1 MTDTIIVLTTEGDPS
16 SSEVIHWIKRL
27 GGNVTRINNLL
38 DLQEFVLKHPDVMFL
53 GASPSKYDRT
63 LIRGIWYRR
72 HPALL
77 PLVAITNT
85 SSDIEMGK
93 LFTTEQK
100 AFFDAFCELHK
111 DNKWL
116 NRHYNS
122 RISKISQLIEAKTAG
137 LDFPESRIISSKNEI
152 TKFQSK
158 NIIIKPIQDVSH
170 IHINGEP
177 YTQYTTVCTKKM
189 IDQLNDTFFP
199 CLCQKFIDKN
209 LEIRTFFL
217 DGEMY
222 SMGICSTFD
231 EQTKI
236 DFRRYNRKHPNRVIP
251 YQLPDHIEK
260 KIKLLMRNLSLNC
273 GSLDLILGN
282 DGRYY
287 FLEVNPVGQFGMVS
301 KPCNY
306 YLESAIAKFL
316 IR

>member
-1 MTDTIIVLTTEGDPS
+1 MNS
-16 SSEVIHWIKRL
+16 
-27 GGNVTRINNLL
+27 LL

-53 GASPSKYDRT
+53 GAGPSQCDRT

-77 PLVAITNT
+77 PPVAITHT
-85 SSDIEMGK
+85 SSDMEMGK
-93 LFTTEQK
+93 LFTAEQK

-111 DNKWL
+111 DKKWL
-116 NRHYNS
+116 NRHHNS
-122 RISKISQLIEAKTAG
+122 RISKIFQLLEAKTVG

-152 TKFQSK
+152 TKFHSQK
-158 NIIIKPIQDVSH
+158 IIIKPIQDVSH

-177 YTQYTTVCTKKM
+177 YTQYTTVCTKEM

-209 LEIRTFFL
+209 LEIRAFFL
-217 DGEMY
+217 EGKIY

-231 EQTKI
+231 EQTQI

-251 YQLPDHIEK
+251 YQLPDHIEE
-260 KIKLLMRNLSLNC
+260 KITLLMRNLSLNC

-306 YLESAIAKFL
+306 DLENAIAKFL
-316 IR
+316 IS

>member
-1 MTDTIIVLTTEGDPS
+1 MTDIIIVLTTEGDPS
-16 SSEVIHWIKRL
+16 SSEVIHWMNRL
-27 GGNVTRINNLL
+27 GGNVIRINSLL
-38 DLQEFVLKHPDVMFL
+38 DLQNFVLEHPDVMFL
-53 GASPSKYDRT
+53 DTIPTKYDRT

-77 PLVAITNT
+77 SAITITNT
-85 SSDIEMGK
+85 SSDIEMDK
-93 LFTTEQK
+93 FFTSEQK
-100 AFFDAFCELHK
+100 ALFDAFCKLHK
-111 DNKWL
+111 DKKWL

-122 RISKISQLIEAKTAG
+122 RISKISQLIEAKNVG

-152 TKFQSK
+152 TKFHFQK
-158 NIIIKPIQDVSH
+158 IIIKPIQDVSH

-177 YTQYTTVCTKKM
+177 YTQYTTVCTKEM

-209 LEIRTFFL
+209 LEIRAFFL
-217 DGEMY
+217 DGEIY

-251 YQLPDHIEK
+251 YKLPNHIEE

-282 DGRYY
+282 DERYY

-306 YLESAIAKFL
+306 YLERAIANFL
-316 IR
+316 TN

>member
-1 MTDTIIVLTTEGDPS
+1 MTDIIIVLTTEGDPS
-16 SSEVIHWIKRL
+16 SSEVIHWMNRL
-27 GGNVTRINNLL
+27 GGNVIRINSLL
-38 DLQEFVLKHPDVMFL
+38 DLQNFVLEHPDVMFL
-53 GASPSKYDRT
+53 DTIPTKYDRT

-77 PLVAITNT
+77 SAITITNT
-85 SSDIEMGK
+85 SSDIEMDK
-93 LFTTEQK
+93 FFTSEQK
-100 AFFDAFCELHK
+100 ALFDAFCKLHK
-111 DNKWL
+111 DKKWL

-122 RISKISQLIEAKTAG
+122 RISKISQLIEAKNVG

-152 TKFQSK
+152 TKFHFQK
-158 NIIIKPIQDVSH
+158 IIIKPIQDVSH

-177 YTQYTTVCTKKM
+177 YTQYTTVCTKEM

-199 CLCQKFIDKN
+199 CLCQRFIDKN
-209 LEIRTFFL
+209 LEIRAFFL
-217 DGEMY
+217 DGEIY

-251 YQLPDHIEK
+251 YKLPNHIEE

-273 GSLDLILGN
+273 GSLDLSLGN

-306 YLESAIAKFL
+306 YLERAIANFL
-316 IR
+316 TN

>member
-1 MTDTIIVLTTEGDPS
+1 MTDIIIVLTTEGDPS
-16 SSEVIHWIKRL
+16 SSEVIHWMNRL
-27 GGNVTRINNLL
+27 GGNVIRINSLL
-38 DLQEFVLKHPDVMFL
+38 DLQNFVLEHPDVMFL
-53 GASPSKYDRT
+53 GTIPSKCDRT

-77 PLVAITNT
+77 SAITITNT
-85 SSDIEMGK
+85 SSDIEMDK
-93 LFTTEQK
+93 FFTSEQK
-100 AFFDAFCELHK
+100 ALFDAFCKLHK
-111 DNKWL
+111 DKKWL

-122 RISKISQLIEAKTAG
+122 RISKISQLIEAKNVG

-152 TKFQSK
+152 TKFHFQK
-158 NIIIKPIQDVSH
+158 IIIKPIQDVSH

-177 YTQYTTVCTKKM
+177 YTQYTTVCTKEM

-209 LEIRTFFL
+209 LEIRAFFL
-217 DGEMY
+217 DGKIY
-222 SMGICSTFD
+222 GMGICSTFD

-251 YQLPDHIEK
+251 YKLPNHIEE

-306 YLESAIAKFL
+306 YLERAIANFL
-316 IR
+316 TN

>member
-1 MTDTIIVLTTEGDPS
+1 MTDIIIVLTTEGDPS
-16 SSEVIHWIKRL
+16 SSEVIHWMNRL
-27 GGNVTRINNLL
+27 GGNVIRINSLL
-38 DLQEFVLKHPDVMFL
+38 DLQNFVLEHPDVMFL
-53 GASPSKYDRT
+53 DTIPTKYDRT

-77 PLVAITNT
+77 SAITITNT
-85 SSDIEMGK
+85 SSDIEMDK
-93 LFTTEQK
+93 FFTSEQK
-100 AFFDAFCELHK
+100 ALFDAFCKLHK
-111 DNKWL
+111 DKKWL

-122 RISKISQLIEAKTAG
+122 RISKISQLIEAKNVG

-152 TKFQSK
+152 TKFHFQK
-158 NIIIKPIQDVSH
+158 IIIKPIQDVSH

-177 YTQYTTVCTKKM
+177 YTQYTTVCTKEM

-209 LEIRTFFL
+209 LEIRAFFL
-217 DGEMY
+217 DGEIY

-251 YQLPDHIEK
+251 YKLPNHIEE

-273 GSLDLILGN
+273 GSLDLSLGN

-306 YLESAIAKFL
+306 YLERAIANFL
-316 IR
+316 TN

>member
-1 MTDTIIVLTTEGDPS
+1 MTDIIIVLTTEGDPS
-16 SSEVIHWIKRL
+16 SSEVIHWMNRL
-27 GGNVTRINNLL
+27 GGNVIRINSLL
-38 DLQEFVLKHPDVMFL
+38 DLQNFVLEHPDVMFL
-53 GASPSKYDRT
+53 DTIPTKYDRT

-77 PLVAITNT
+77 SAITITNT
-85 SSDIEMGK
+85 SSDIEMDK
-93 LFTTEQK
+93 FFTSEQK
-100 AFFDAFCELHK
+100 ALFDAFCKLHK
-111 DNKWL
+111 DKKWL

-122 RISKISQLIEAKTAG
+122 RISKISQLIEAKNVG

-152 TKFQSK
+152 TKFHFQK
-158 NIIIKPIQDVSH
+158 IIIKPIQDVSH

-177 YTQYTTVCTKKM
+177 YTQYTTVCTKEM

-209 LEIRTFFL
+209 LEIRAFFL
-217 DGEMY
+217 DGEIY

-236 DFRRYNRKHPNRVIP
+236 DFRRYNRNHPNRVIP
-251 YQLPDHIEK
+251 YKLPNHIEE

-282 DGRYY
+282 DERYY

-306 YLESAIAKFL
+306 YLERAIANFL
-316 IR
+316 TN